1 MTGIEIAEM
10 IKRREISVEEV
21 ALEALERAEGDSCN
35 AFITIC
41 EREQVIDR
49 AREVQAQIDS
59 GELGESALAGVPIA
73 VKDNICTK
81 GIRTTC
87 GSRMLENY
95 VPAYSATAV
104 EKINEAGL
112 VILGKT
118 NMDEFGMGSTTET
131 SFFGPVLNPNDSSRV
146 AGGSSGGSA
155 AAVAAGIVPIAL
167 GSDTG
172 GSIRQPAA
180 HCGVMGLKPTY
191 GTVSRYGLVAY
202 ASSMDQIGPIA
213 TDEDDLIALYDI
225 IKGPDKRDSTSTSIR
240 NDISLSGLKV
250 GVLRETMTLS
260 TGDSKET
267 GSDQAVTDAFSEYVR
282 KLKEQGAV
290 VEEFNLKLLDY
301 AVPAYYIIACAE
313 ASSNLAR
320 FDGVKY
326 GFRANEYDD
335 LRDMYAKTRS
345 EGFGEEVRRRIEL
358 GEFTLSH
365 GFYDQYY
372 LKACKVRRLIHD
384 EFKKAFEKNDVI
396 LMPTTTGIA
405 PKLGEF
411 LSDPI
416 SMYKSD
422 LYTVP
427 INLVGLPA
435 VSVPSG
441 TKDGLPTGIQLVGD
455 HFSEKM
461 LLRAAGAI

>member
-1 MTGIEIAEM
+1 MTGIEIAKK
-10 IKRREISVEEV
+10 IKNGEISVEEV

-59 GELGESALAGVPIA
+59 GELDGSALAGVPIA
-73 VKDNICTK
+73 IKDNICTK

-87 GSRMLENY
+87 GSKMLENY
-95 VPAYSATAV
+95 IPSYSATVV
-104 EKINEAGL
+104 ERLEEAGL
-112 VILGKT
+112 VIIGKT

-131 SFFGPVLNPNDSSRV
+131 SFFGAVTNPHDPSRV

-155 AAVAAGIVPIAL
+155 VAVAAGIVPIAL

-225 IKGPDKRDSTSTSIR
+225 IKGPDKKDSTSVSIEDG
-240 NDISLSGLKV
+240 NKEIKELKI
-250 GVLRETMTLS
+250 GRFEDL
-260 TGDSKET
+260 D
-267 GSDQAVTDAFSEYVR
+267 
-282 KLKEQGAV
+282 
-290 VEEFNLKLLDY
+290 LKLLDY

-320 FDGVKY
+320 FNGVKY
-326 GFRANEYDD
+326 GFRASEYDN
-335 LRDMYAKTRS
+335 LRDMYDKTFD
-345 EGFGEEVRRRIEL
+345 EGFGEEVKRRIRL

-384 EFKKAFEKNDVI
+384 EFKKAFEKYDVI

-405 PKLGEF
+405 PKLGE
-411 LSDPI
+411 LSSDPI

-441 TKDGLPTGIQLVGD
+441 TKDGLPTGIQIVGD

-461 LLRAAGAI
+461 LLRTAGDIR

>member
-1 MTGIEIAEM
+1 MTGIEIAKK
-10 IKRREISVEEV
+10 IKNGEISVEEV
-21 ALEALERAEGDSCN
+21 ALEALRKAEGDSCN

-59 GELGESALAGVPIA
+59 GELKGSALAGVPIA

-87 GSRMLENY
+87 GSKMLENY
-95 VPAYSATAV
+95 IPSYSATVV
-104 EKINEAGL
+104 EKLDEAGL
-112 VILGKT
+112 VIIGKT

-131 SFFGPVLNPNDSSRV
+131 SFFGPVLNPNDSTRV

-155 AAVAAGIVPIAL
+155 AAVAAGIVPIAM

-225 IKGPDKRDSTSTSIR
+225 IKGPDKKDSTSVSIEDG
-240 NDISLSGLKV
+240 NKEIKELKI
-250 GVLRETMTLS
+250 GRFEDL
-260 TGDSKET
+260 D
-267 GSDQAVTDAFSEYVR
+267 F
-282 KLKEQGAV
+282 
-290 VEEFNLKLLDY
+290 KLLDY
-301 AVPAYYIIACAE
+301 AVPAYYIIACSE

-326 GFRANEYDD
+326 GFRASEYDN
-335 LRDMYAKTRS
+335 LRDMYDKTFD
-345 EGFGEEVRRRIEL
+345 EGFGEEVKRRIRL

-384 EFKKAFEKNDVI
+384 EFKKAFEKYDVI

-405 PKLGEF
+405 PKLRE
-411 LSDPI
+411 LSSDPI

-435 VSVPSG
+435 LSVPCDN
-441 TKDGLPTGIQLVGD
+441 KDGLPIGVQLVGD

-461 LLRAAGAI
+461 LLCSAEAIR

>member
-1 MTGIEIAEM
+1 MTGIEIAKK
-10 IKRREISVEEV
+10 IKNGEISVEEV
-21 ALEALERAEGDSCN
+21 ALEALRKAEGDSCN

-59 GELGESALAGVPIA
+59 GELDGSALAGVPIA
-73 VKDNICTK
+73 IKDNICTK

-87 GSRMLENY
+87 GSKMLENY
-95 VPAYSATAV
+95 IPSYSATVV
-104 EKINEAGL
+104 ERLEEAGL
-112 VILGKT
+112 VIIGKT

-131 SFFGPVLNPNDSSRV
+131 SFFGPVLNPNDPSRV

-225 IKGPDKRDSTSTSIR
+225 IKGPDKKDSTSVSIE
-240 NDISLSGLKV
+240 DGKEEDSVISGIKV
-250 GVLRETMTLS
+250 GIPKDVM
-260 TGDSKET
+260 SKDGFIGYAHELE
-267 GSDQAVTDAFSEYVR
+267 AR
-282 KLKEQGAV
+282 GAV
-290 VEEFNLKLLDY
+290 VDDFELKLLDY

-326 GFRANEYDD
+326 GFRSNEYDD
-335 LRDMYAKTRS
+335 LRDMYVKTHA

-384 EFKKAFEKNDVI
+384 EFKKAFEKYDVI
-396 LMPTTTGIA
+396 LMSTTTGIA
-405 PKLGEF
+405 PKLGE
-411 LSDPI
+411 LSSDPI

-435 VSVPSG
+435 LSVPWEN
-441 TKDGLPTGIQLVGD
+441 KDGLPIGVQLVGN

-461 LLRAAGAI
+461 LLRAVGAIR

>member
-1 MTGIEIAEM
+1 MTGIEIAKKIKNGEM
-10 IKRREISVEEV
+10 SVEEV
-21 ALEALERAEGDSCN
+21 VLEALERAEGDSCN

-59 GELGESALAGVPIA
+59 GELKGSALAGVPIA
-73 VKDNICTK
+73 VKDNICTE

-87 GSRMLENY
+87 GSKMLENY
-95 VPAYSATAV
+95 VPTYSATVV
-104 EKINEAGL
+104 EKLNKAGL
-112 VILGKT
+112 VIIGKT

-131 SFFGPVLNPNDSSRV
+131 SFFGAVTNPNDSTHV

-155 AAVAAGIVPIAL
+155 AAVAAGIVPVAL

-225 IKGPDKRDSTSTSIR
+225 IKGADKKDSTSVSIEDG
-240 NDISLSGLKV
+240 NKEIKELKL
-250 GVLRETMTLS
+250 GRFEDL
-260 TGDSKET
+260 D
-267 GSDQAVTDAFSEYVR
+267 F
-282 KLKEQGAV
+282 
-290 VEEFNLKLLDY
+290 KLLDY

-326 GFRANEYDD
+326 GFRSSEYDD
-335 LRDMYAKTRS
+335 LRDMYVKTHA

-384 EFKKAFEKNDVI
+384 EFKKAFEKYDVI
-396 LMPTTTGIA
+396 LMPTTTDIA
-405 PKLGEF
+405 PKLGES

-441 TKDGLPTGIQLVGD
+441 AKDGLPTGIQIVGD
-455 HFSEKM
+455 HFSEKL
-461 LLRAAGAI
+461 LLRTAGAIQ